1 MQQSKLLEGLLAVSL
16 SIALSAPAWALTT
29 PPVIDGDLWMSS
41 SLEVRKAFLVGVSNM
56 ITLESA
62 YSKKKGTPAP
72 VAGALMT
79 TALDGLTLDEISSR
93 VSKWYEANPGRRNM
107 PVAGVIWVDMVKPA
121 SGAK

>member
-1 MQQSKLLEGLLAVSL
+1 MQQSKLLERLLAVSL

-29 PPVIDGDLWMSS
+29 PLVIDGDLWMSS

-62 YSKKKGTPAP
+62 YSKKKDTPAP

-107 PVAGVIWVDMVKPA
+107 PVTGVIWVDMVKPA